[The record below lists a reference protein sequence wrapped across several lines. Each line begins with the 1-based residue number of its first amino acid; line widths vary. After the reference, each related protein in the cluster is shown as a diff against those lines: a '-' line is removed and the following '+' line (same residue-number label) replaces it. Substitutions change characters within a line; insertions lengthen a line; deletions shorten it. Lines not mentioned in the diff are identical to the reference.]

1 MTSLLTLL
9 TLLYST
15 LLTLLYFTLDRVNQG
30 EGPEVEQAFWGY
42 LGVAPEELP
51 AAKAR
56 VRERSFLSGEDED
69 VDLVLYRVE
78 DLQEELEGTT
88 KSQKQGYTVTFQT

>member
-1 MTSLLTLL
+1 
-9 TLLYST
+9 
-15 LLTLLYFTLDRVNQG
+15 VNQG

-78 DLQEELEGTT
+78 DLQEERRQEDIQRLCRS
-88 KSQKQGYTVTFQT
+88 KMF

>member
-1 MTSLLTLL
+1 M
-9 TLLYST
+9 
-15 LLTLLYFTLDRVNQG
+15 NQG

-78 DLQEELEGTT
+78 DLQEELEG
-88 KSQKQGYTVTFQT
+88 KRIYSDFLDLKCSRAPTFLNLIFVCTEWRIYKRS